1 MTILID
7 DFKTGPHDITILSG
21 VDLSYQTG
29 SMLGGGRF
37 TQLIVAQNP
46 QNQPA
51 HLDITKGYLNL
62 SLGAMQYLRVELGY
76 PYEPDGSGGGRTLS
90 FIDQGMG
97 DFSSMGSAFRTSF
110 RSSDLMLINY
120 NIVAYTA
127 GGWAAYGENIS
138 APPFTRSHFDFPFE
152 KFIGPG
158 TPDFSKVS
166 IVVFIFQTFADF
178 VIDSFEIV

>member
-1 MTILID
+1 MATIID
-7 DFKTGPHDITILSG
+7 DFNTGPHDITISSG
-21 VDLSYQTG
+21 ADLAYQAG

-51 HLDITKGYLNL
+51 HLDIAKGFLNL

-90 FIDQGMG
+90 FIDQGVG
-97 DFSSMGSAFRTSF
+97 DFRSMGTAFRTSF
-110 RSSDLMLINY
+110 RFSDLMPINY
-120 NIVAYTA
+120 NIVVSTA
-127 GGWAAYGENIS
+127 SGWASYGENIS
-138 APPFTRSHFDFPFE
+138 AAPFVQTHFDFPFD
-152 KFIGPG
+152 KFTGPSA
-158 TPDFSKVS
+158 PDFGRVS
-166 IVVFIFQTFADF
+166 IVVFIFQTWADF